1 MRLRSLSALLALST
15 LGLGLAVPAR
25 VEAQQVLGGIA
36 AVVNNDVITFSEV
49 EELAGPREQAIKNS
63 MQGEAM
69 VAKVRELRMDAV
81 NELINRQLILQEF
94 AEMKKKG
101 AQIPAHILDEQIET
115 LIREQFGGDRAAFM
129 RTLSAQGLTMDRF
142 RKMEEEKIIVSAMRS
157 EKVKTNNIIPETR
170 IREYYDKNR
179 EKYSTDD
186 EVHIRMLMMRKSG
199 PDGENVF
206 KMMKEIREKIIH
218 GAAFGDL
225 ARMYSE
231 DPSHQEAG
239 GDWGWVNRK
248 TLNEN
253 LAKVAF
259 ALKPGEVSQIVEL
272 SGNYYLMYAEEKK
285 NGNTKSYAE
294 VRDDIEK
301 TLLQEDRQ
309 KAQEEWVA
317 KLRKK
322 AYIKIF

>member
-15 LGLGLAVPAR
+15 LGLGLTVPAR